1 MTLAAIT
8 RYPTPLPLPFS
19 KAVRA
24 GGFLFLSG
32 QIPMTDDGQPLHGDI
47 RAQTVNVLDRI
58 SATLAELGS
67 GLHAVTRVT
76 VWLADLSQFAE
87 FNEAYRPYFSQGL
100 PARSTVQAVLAHQ
113 VGIEIEVTAF
123 VGDDA

>member
-1 MTLAAIT
+1 MTLAALSTIT

-32 QIPMTDDGQPLHGDI
+32 QIPMTDDGQPLRGDI
-47 RAQTVNVLDRI
+47 KAQTESVLDRI

-67 GLHAVTRVT
+67 SLGAVTRVT
-76 VWLADLSQFAE
+76 VWLADLSQFAD
-87 FNEAYRPYFSQGL
+87 FNEAYRPYFKDAL
-100 PARSTVQAVLAHQ
+100 PARSTVQAVLAHN

-123 VGDDA
+123 VG